1 MINISTGCP
10 KKYSKYIFNLNFK
23 SFEFCF
29 GTPCRFDSIYL
40 ETDIISEHRSSVSHT
55 PGLVV
60 VGLTRVHLAQ
70 EEPGLAAPLLRVN
83 VSGDG
88 EPGEQHLLRVT
99 HRSLQQL
106 FEVGVLWLI
115 VITCCSPLSDRLPVE
130 YEDLE

>member
-1 MINISTGCP
+1 MISISTGCP
-10 KKYSKYIFNLNFK
+10 KNTPNIYLTLILNLL
-23 SFEFCF
+23 SFC
-29 GTPCRFDSIYL
+29 GTPCRFDSSYL
-40 ETDIISEHRSSVSHT
+40 ETDIISEHRSSISHA

-60 VGLTRVHLAQ
+60 VGLAGVHLAQ

-106 FEVGVLWLI
+106 LEVGVLWLI

>member
-1 MINISTGCP
+1 MINIS
-10 KKYSKYIFNLNFK
+10 
-23 SFEFCF
+23 
-29 GTPCRFDSIYL
+29 RFDSSYL
-40 ETDIISEHRSSVSHT
+40 ETDIISEHRSSVSHA

-60 VGLTRVHLAQ
+60 VCLAGVHLAQ

-83 VSGDG
+83 VSGDR

-115 VITCCSPLSDRLPVE
+115 VITCCSPLSDRLSVE